1 MRTTTNANA
10 VKIKTKINERIPSNV
25 TNSSTTITSPTIN
38 ASTTNSTSSTPTTN
52 DTPPPTT
59 TLVTPPTT
67 TLVNPP
73 PTPII
78 TPPILTMKK
87 KVFVLDFN
95 GGITASQCKG
105 LREEITAILLAIK
118 QDTYINTD
126 EKYEYSVILK
136 LKSGGGTVTGYGL
149 AAGMLSSRFIII
161 SSIIFNIII
170 YSTISTTT
178 RRRYPSDS
186 FNR

>member
-1 MRTTTNANA
+1 MRTTANINTNANA
-10 VKIKTKINERIPSNV
+10 VKIKTKINEKIP
-25 TNSSTTITSPTIN
+25 STTITSPTIN
-38 ASTTNSTSSTPTTN
+38 ASTTSTSTSIKPTTNGTTPTPTSTPTPSLAT
-52 DTPPPTT
+52 
-59 TLVTPPTT
+59 
-67 TLVNPP
+67 PP

-78 TPPILTMKK
+78 TPPILTVKKK

-118 QDTYINTD
+118 QDTYTNTD

-149 AAGMLSSRFIII
+149 AAGMLSSR
-161 SSIIFNIII
+161 
-170 YSTISTTT
+170 Y
-178 RRRYPSDS
+178 YHH
-186 FNR
+186 